1 MFSLGYAYDDEE
13 NATGQRHRLFFALLP
28 DDEARKAIVR
38 LAGLLKNVHQSYAEL
53 IKPENLHVSMFHINS
68 WRGSLP
74 EELFARVIAA
84 GAAVRAAPFQLAFNQ
99 TGTFA
104 NPKAMKSKTYPFV
117 LFGDPGPALALRRA
131 IGAAM
136 RQHGLAYAVK
146 EVKAFAPHVTL
157 WWDEEMLDAQPT
169 APVGWTA
176 RELVL
181 IDSIQGEGRHN
192 HLARWPLGG

>member
-1 MFSLGYAYDDEE
+1 MGYTYDDAQSE
-13 NATGQRHRLFFALLP
+13 TGQRHRLFFALLP
-28 DDEARKAIVR
+28 DDEARTAIAK
-38 LAGLLKNVHQSYAEL
+38 LARLLKNVHQSYAEL
-53 IKPENLHVSMFHINS
+53 IKPENLHVSMFYIDA
-68 WRGSLP
+68 WRGHAPDDL
-74 EELFARVIAA
+74 LARADAA

-104 NPKAMKSKTYPFV
+104 NPNAMKAKAYPFV
-117 LFGDPGPALALRRA
+117 LFGEREPGPALTLRRA
-131 IGAAM
+131 IAAAL

-157 WWDEEMLDAQPT
+157 WWDEEIFDAQPT
-169 APVGWTA
+169 APVAWTA

-181 IDSIQGEGRHN
+181 VDSLQGEAKHN

>member
-1 MFSLGYAYDDEE
+1 MGYAYDDEDIE
-13 NATGQRHRLFFALLP
+13 AGQRHRLFFALLP
-28 DDEARKAIVR
+28 DEAARKQIAS
-38 LAGLLKNVHQSYAEL
+38 LARLLKNVHQSYAKMIE
-53 IKPENLHVSMFHINS
+53 PQNLHVSVFYIDA
-68 WRGSLP
+68 WRGPSPQDL
-74 EELFARVIAA
+74 LVRASTA
-84 GAAVRAAPFQLAFNQ
+84 GRTVRAAPFQIAFNQ

-104 NPKAMKSKTYPFV
+104 NLNAMKSKKHPFV
-117 LFGDPGPALALRRA
+117 LFGERDLGPALTLRRA

-157 WWDEEMLDAQPT
+157 WWDEEILDAQPT
-169 APVGWTA
+169 APVTWTA

-192 HLARWPLGG
+192 HLAHWPLGG

>member
-1 MFSLGYAYDDEE
+1 MGYAYEAE
-13 NATGQRHRLFFALLP
+13 QNQNGQRHRLFFAVLP
-28 DDEARKAIVR
+28 DEEARGTIAR
-38 LAGLLKNVHQSYAEL
+38 LGRLLKNVHQSYAEL
-53 IKPENLHVSMFHINS
+53 TKPENLHVSMFYIDA
-68 WRGSLP
+68 WRGPAPADL
-74 EELFARVIAA
+74 LTRANAA
-84 GAAVRAAPFQLAFNQ
+84 GTALRGAPFQLAFNQ

-104 NPKAMKSKTYPFV
+104 NPNAMKGKKYPFV
-117 LFGDPGPALALRRA
+117 LFGDGGADPALALRCG

-146 EVKAFAPHVTL
+146 DVKTFAPHVTL
-157 WWDEEMLDAQPT
+157 WWDEERLEAQPA
-169 APVGWTA
+169 APVAWTA